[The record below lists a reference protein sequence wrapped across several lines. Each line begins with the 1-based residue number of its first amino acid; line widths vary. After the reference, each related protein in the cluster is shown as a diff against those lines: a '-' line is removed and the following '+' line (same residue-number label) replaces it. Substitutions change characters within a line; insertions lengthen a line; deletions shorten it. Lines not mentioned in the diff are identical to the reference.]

1 MNGSVGTTIVAFIQ
15 TTVIV
20 TAESSVG
27 KTGLDT
33 TLLLQVV
40 DSGPARLGLVV
51 IFLGERMHL
60 RIERQMLQERHL
72 MQGSSHGCFEC
83 YSRSGIDSMLSKQL
97 GISVNGFQSSGLP
110 VKEAGCSLCYEGFEL
125 VRLKSEAC
133 HDGLLPHQS

>member
-1 MNGSVGTTIVAFIQ
+1 MDGSVGTTIVAFIQ
-15 TTVIV
+15 ATVIA

-33 TLLLQVV
+33 TLLLHVV
-40 DSGPARLGLVV
+40 DSGPARLGPVV

-72 MQGSSHGCFEC
+72 MLGSNHGCFEC

-97 GISVNGFQSSGLP
+97 GKSVNDFHSSGLP
-110 VKEAGCSLCYEGFEL
+110 LIKEAGHSTCYEGFSVSKLE
-125 VRLKSEAC
+125 K
-133 HDGLLPHQS
+133 